1 MKFIQQRY
9 QGLIYLIFA
18 AFSYSIMAVFV
29 KFAGDHLPP
38 LQIIF
43 LRSVILVP
51 FIIYL
56 ARHENLNLLG
66 RNHLLLILR
75 SLFGFLGMTAY
86 FTTLSLIPIADS
98 TILLY
103 TNPLFTGILGVFF

>member
-1 MKFIQQRY
+1 MKFPAPQQR
-9 QGLIYLIFA
+9 GFVYLIFA

-29 KFAGDHLPP
+29 KLAGDHLPA

-43 LRSVILVP
+43 LRSVILVS
-51 FIIYL
+51 FVIYL
-56 ARHENLNLLG
+56 ARREKLNLLG
-66 RNHLLLILR
+66 KNYLLLTLR

-103 TNPLFTGILGVFF
+103 TNPLFTAVLGVFF